1 LQTLRGSVLDQS
13 GALIALAVANI
24 FEQEFDLICTLNMLV
39 HDFTIFR
46 TYAY

>member
-1 LQTLRGSVLDQS
+1 LQNSRSSVLEQS
-13 GALIALAVANI
+13 GALIALVVANI

-39 HDFTIFR
+39 HEFTIFR